1 MGSMMSTM
9 PRMVFDALNFGDLF
23 DYPFYHT
30 HSDGSC
36 SKIYKRINEVQV
48 TFHSKTTLV
57 DFAVLESKAQANIVL
72 GRSFFCSTGCFI
84 DVKKAFICFR
94 SPIKR
99 KFYFPLKEKEVLIK
113 VNVEIDFENT

>member
-1 MGSMMSTM
+1 MMSTM
-9 PRMVFDALNFGDLF
+9 PRMVFDAVNFGNLF
-23 DYPFYHT
+23 DYLFYHA
-30 HSDGSC
+30 HCDGSC

-72 GRSFFCSTGCFI
+72 GRSFFRTTGGFI
-84 DVKKAFICFR
+84 DVNKGLIHFR

-99 KFYFPLKEKEVLIK
+99 KFYFPLKEKGVLIEG
-113 VNVEIDFENT
+113 NVEIDSEKS

>member
-1 MGSMMSTM
+1 MMSTM

-23 DYPFYHT
+23 YYPFYHA

-36 SKIYKRINEVQV
+36 SNIYKRINEVQV
-48 TFHSKTTLV
+48 IFHGKTTLA

-72 GRSFFCSTGCFI
+72 GRSFFRSIGGFI
-84 DVKKAFICFR
+84 DVKKGFIRFR

-99 KFYFPLKEKEVLIK
+99 KLFFPLKNKGVHI
-113 VNVEIDFENT
+113 